1 MPGCRGFEEP
11 EETDRNLITA
21 ALLRSGTASYLKTVT
36 SSSTNLEKSSGDAEG
51 PFALAMQ
58 ARRVTENGYLSRAC
72 IIGCSGALV
81 NEQVFAMTDIQ
92 PFIVRMAEFLL
103 DLEASDL
110 EIMAKEAIRPALGTG
125 SIGPGAILLAA
136 LPAGVLLAALLV
148 LLRRRSRH

>member
-1 MPGCRGFEEP
+1 
-11 EETDRNLITA
+11 
-21 ALLRSGTASYLKTVT
+21 
-36 SSSTNLEKSSGDAEG
+36 
-51 PFALAMQ
+51 
-58 ARRVTENGYLSRAC
+58 
-72 IIGCSGALV
+72 
-81 NEQVFAMTDIQ
+81 MTDIQ

-125 SIGPGAILLAA
+125 SIGPGAVLLAS